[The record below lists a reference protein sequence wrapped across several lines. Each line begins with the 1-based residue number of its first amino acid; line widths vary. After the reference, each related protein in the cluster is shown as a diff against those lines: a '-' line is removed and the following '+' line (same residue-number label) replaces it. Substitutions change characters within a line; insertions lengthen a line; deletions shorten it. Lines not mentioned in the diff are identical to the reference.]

1 MTEQLQSEYD
11 CEIRFLDSNKQIA
24 SISNFKIDQLK
35 ITEQSISPQTILNL
49 PDTITSLAKFEGL
62 TLIRVTDSSIQLQ
75 KISGVSVLLRR
86 SNPEAEAPMWT
97 FSNATI

>member
-1 MTEQLQSEYD
+1 MEIQFFGAVGSTQDTYALDCVEINDSIYNMTEQLQSEYD

-35 ITEQSISPQTILNL
+35 ITEQSLSPQTILNL

-62 TLIRVTDSSIQLQ
+62 TLIRVTDSSI
-75 KISGVSVLLRR
+75 
-86 SNPEAEAPMWT
+86 
-97 FSNATI
+97 